1 MSSSGI
7 VQWGGLAAITGG
19 VLWVVKGVGIL
30 LTGEQLPL
38 VFEAAMLLFALGLL
52 GLHAR
57 LGGRASSLE
66 KVGALVAYVSVVSAV
81 VAIVAPLT
89 PFIAVAGFGPLLGLV
104 LLGIATLQTRIFPP
118 PWSILPLVMGLGT
131 PILILAGGGLLATIN
146 ERLLEIP
153 IVLVGLA
160 WMLLGYSVLVVKS
173 ATVERPASVR

>member
-7 VQWGGLAAITGG
+7 VQWGGLAAIAGG

-52 GLHAR
+52 GLNAR

-66 KVGALVAYVSVVSAV
+66 KAGALVAYVSVVSAV
-81 VAIVAPLT
+81 VGIVAPLT

-131 PILILAGGGLLATIN
+131 PILILAGGLLATIN

-173 ATVERPASVR
+173 ATVEQPASVR